1 MARCP
6 RRASCPTVAQGRARW
21 PAALATILVIASALS
36 AQVRAAPVAKW
47 ARLEG
52 LSAELRRDVTHFMRS
67 RCVPDSREVAM
78 PVYPDADLIAIDWG
92 RVKPACVARE
102 GWSDLGGITL
112 VSMDDEEQV
121 AAWYAAQL
129 ADYRLY
135 RAAQGRL
142 FIRAQVPEFLWDR
155 DYHKHPNIAIMAA
168 PAEWAA
174 AGYRTLI
181 ELNRPAPQ

>member
-1 MARCP
+1 M
-6 RRASCPTVAQGRARW
+6 
-21 PAALATILVIASALS
+21 
-36 AQVRAAPVAKW
+36 
-47 ARLEG
+47 
-52 LSAELRRDVTHFMRS
+52 THFMRS